1 MSGQHSWIAHGMAE
15 HEHEKCGRT
24 CRVRLGAAAI
34 HLMHAQARGQIH
46 RVPTRTLA
54 QSLECM
60 EQKVAAR
67 PVDPPNEL
75 FRTQT

>member
-1 MSGQHSWIAHGMAE
+1 MMSMK
-15 HEHEKCGRT
+15 KCGAYRF
-24 CRVRLGAAAI
+24 RLGAAI
-34 HLMHAQARGQIH
+34 HLVHAQPHGQIH

-54 QSLECM
+54 QSLARM